1 MNRTLIL
8 AILVAIIG
16 AGLYFYSN
24 GSSVTDAAGDMKDS
38 VSQAVGDATD
48 TATGAVEQAAGAASD
63 AVSGAADTAT
73 AAMDGAFLSPE
84 GYDAV
89 KVAEMIDA
97 SPLDEA
103 RKSSLKTAL
112 MAAGDDPAL
121 LSDILGQVK
130 EALGM

>member
-24 GSSVTDAAGDMKDS
+24 NSSVTDAAGDMKDS
-38 VSQAVGDATD
+38 VSQAVGDAAD

-73 AAMDGAFLSPE
+73 AAMDGALFSPE

-89 KVAEMIDA
+89 KVANMIDA
-97 SPLDEA
+97 SALDDA
-103 RKSSLKTAL
+103 RKSSLKNAL

>member
-8 AILVAIIG
+8 AILVAIVG

-24 GSSVTDAAGDMKDS
+24 NSSVTDAAGDMKDS
-38 VSQAVGDATD
+38 VSQAAGDAAEQ
-48 TATGAVEQAAGAASD
+48 ATGAATD
-63 AVSGAADTAT
+63 AVSGAADTA
-73 AAMDGAFLSPE
+73 AEAMDGTLFSPE

-89 KVAEMIDA
+89 KVADLIDA

>member
-8 AILVAIIG
+8 AILVVIIG

-24 GSSVTDAAGDMKDS
+24 NSSVTDAAGDMKDS
-38 VSQAVGDATD
+38 VSQAAGDAAD
-48 TATGAVEQAAGAASD
+48 TATDAVEQAAGAATD
-63 AVSGAADTAT
+63 AVSGAADTA
-73 AAMDGAFLSPE
+73 AEAMDGTLFSPE

-89 KVAEMIDA
+89 KVADLIDA

>member
-8 AILVAIIG
+8 AILVAIVG
-16 AGLYFYSN
+16 AGLYFYSTN
-24 GSSVTDAAGDMKDS
+24 SSVTDAAGDMKDS
-38 VSQAVGDATD
+38 VSQAAGDAAEQ
-48 TATGAVEQAAGAASD
+48 ATGAATD
-63 AVSGAADTAT
+63 AVSGAADTA
-73 AAMDGAFLSPE
+73 AEAMDGTLFSPE

-89 KVAEMIDA
+89 KVADLIDA